1 MARENTDIDNRSRLE
16 AAALRRLG
24 AFDLEGGEAVV
35 DSAGATPLSAG
46 RKGFS
51 GVIVAVQ
58 APQGAVENAGGLGG
72 AEIERR
78 LVEMGFVEDA
88 PVEIVH
94 EGLIG
99 RDPIAIRLADRTVA
113 LRRREARAVLVRP
126 RQAAPAAGA
135 ASKS

>member
-1 MARENTDIDNRSRLE
+1 M
-16 AAALRRLG
+16 RRLSE
-24 AFDLEGGEAVV
+24 FDLQSGGEPVV
-35 DSAGATPLSAG
+35 DAGAAPLSSG

-58 APQGAVENAGGLGG
+58 APHQAGGQAGGLGG

-78 LVEMGFVEDA
+78 LIEMGFVEDA

-99 RDPIAIRLADRTVA
+99 RDPIAIKLADRTVA

-126 RQAAPAAGA
+126 KGALLAAE
-135 ASKS
+135 

>member
-1 MARENTDIDNRSRLE
+1 M
-16 AAALRRLG
+16 RRLSE
-24 AFDLEGGEAVV
+24 FDLQSGGEPVA
-35 DSAGATPLSAG
+35 DPTAAPLSAG
-46 RKGFS
+46 RKGFT

-58 APQGAVENAGGLGG
+58 APQRAAEKAGGLAG

-78 LVEMGFVEDA
+78 LIEMGFVEDA

-113 LRRREARAVLVRP
+113 LRRREASAVLVRP
-126 RQAAPAAGA
+126 RSDPQAAG
-135 ASKS
+135 

>member
-1 MARENTDIDNRSRLE
+1 M
-16 AAALRRLG
+16 RRLSE
-24 AFDLEGGEAVV
+24 FDLQSGGEPATT
-35 DSAGATPLSAG
+35 AGAEPLSSG

-58 APQGAVENAGGLGG
+58 APQTAGGLGG

-78 LVEMGFVEDA
+78 LIEMGFVEDA

-99 RDPIAIRLADRTVA
+99 RDPIAIKLADRTVA

-126 RQAAPAAGA
+126 KGHLLAAE
-135 ASKS
+135 

>member
-1 MARENTDIDNRSRLE
+1 
-16 AAALRRLG
+16 LRRLG
-24 AFDLEGGEAVV
+24 AFDLQGGEAVV
-35 DSAGATPLSAG
+35 DTAGAAPLSAG
-46 RKGFS
+46 RKGFA

-58 APQGAVENAGGLGG
+58 APQDAGGLGG

-113 LRRREARAVLVRP
+113 LRRREARAVMVRP

>member
-1 MARENTDIDNRSRLE
+1 M
-16 AAALRRLG
+16 RRLSE
-24 AFDLEGGEAVV
+24 FDLQ
-35 DSAGATPLSAG
+35 SAGEPAVNVGAAPLSSG

-58 APQGAVENAGGLGG
+58 APQNGAAGGLGS

-78 LVEMGFVEDA
+78 LIEMGFVEDA

-99 RDPIAIRLADRTVA
+99 RDPIAIKLADRTVA
-113 LRRREARAVLVRP
+113 LRRREASAVLVRP
-126 RQAAPAAGA
+126 KTDLKTGPATPANQP
-135 ASKS
+135 

>member
-1 MARENTDIDNRSRLE
+1 M
-16 AAALRRLG
+16 RRLSE
-24 AFDLEGGEAVV
+24 FDLPSGGEPAADVI
-35 DSAGATPLSAG
+35 AAEPLSSG
-46 RKGFS
+46 RKGFA
-51 GVIVAVQ
+51 GVIVAVRAPEQ
-58 APQGAVENAGGLGG
+58 ADGLGA

-88 PVEIVH
+88 PVEIIH

-126 RQAAPAAGA
+126 RAARSAPP
-135 ASKS
+135 

>member
-1 MARENTDIDNRSRLE
+1 VRANTDIDNRSRLE
-16 AAALRRLG
+16 AAALRRLS
-24 AFDLEGGEAVV
+24 AFDLQGGEAVV
-35 DSAGATPLSAG
+35 DTAGAAPLSTG

-58 APQGAVENAGGLGG
+58 APQDSGGLGG

-78 LVEMGFVEDA
+78 LIEMGFVEDA

-113 LRRREARAVLVRP
+113 LRRREAGAVMVRP
-126 RQAAPAAGA
+126 RQGAPAAGA

>member
-1 MARENTDIDNRSRLE
+1 M
-16 AAALRRLG
+16 RRLSE
-24 AFDLEGGEAVV
+24 FDLQSGGEPAV
-35 DSAGATPLSAG
+35 DPTAAPLSSG

-58 APQGAVENAGGLGG
+58 APPKAGGLGG

-78 LVEMGFVEDA
+78 LIEMGFVEDA

-99 RDPIAIRLADRTVA
+99 RDPIAIKLADRTVA

-126 RQAAPAAGA
+126 KPDLLAAE
-135 ASKS
+135 

>member
-1 MARENTDIDNRSRLE
+1 
-16 AAALRRLG
+16 LRRLSE
-24 AFDLEGGEAVV
+24 FDLQSGGEPVV
-35 DSAGATPLSAG
+35 GDVAAAPLSSG
-46 RKGFS
+46 RKGFA
-51 GVIVAVQ
+51 GVIVAVE
-58 APQGAVENAGGLGG
+58 APEEAGGLGG

-78 LVEMGFVEDA
+78 LIEMGFVEDA

-126 RQAAPAAGA
+126 RILLAAAE
-135 ASKS
+135 

>member
-1 MARENTDIDNRSRLE
+1 MRGATSDIDNRSRLE
-16 AAALRRLG
+16 AASLRRLSE
-24 AFDLEGGEAVV
+24 FDLQSGGEPVAG
-35 DSAGATPLSAG
+35 AGATPLSSG
-46 RKGFS
+46 RKGFA

-58 APQGAVENAGGLGG
+58 APQKAGGLGG

-78 LVEMGFVEDA
+78 LIEMGFVEDA

-99 RDPIAIRLADRTVA
+99 RDPIAIKLADRTVA

-126 RQAAPAAGA
+126 NGALLAAE
-135 ASKS
+135 

>member
-1 MARENTDIDNRSRLE
+1 
-16 AAALRRLG
+16 LRRLSE
-24 AFDLEGGEAVV
+24 FDLQSGGEPVV
-35 DSAGATPLSAG
+35 DASAAPLSSG

-58 APQGAVENAGGLGG
+58 APGAEQAGGLGG
-72 AEIERR
+72 VEIERR
-78 LVEMGFVEDA
+78 LIEMGFVEGA

-113 LRRREARAVLVRP
+113 LRRREARAVLVRLTTTTLL
-126 RQAAPAAGA
+126 AAE
-135 ASKS
+135 